1 VRVRVEKLDS
11 TAVQIDTENGAN
23 EA

>member
-11 TAVQIDTENGAN
+11 TAVQIDTENSAN